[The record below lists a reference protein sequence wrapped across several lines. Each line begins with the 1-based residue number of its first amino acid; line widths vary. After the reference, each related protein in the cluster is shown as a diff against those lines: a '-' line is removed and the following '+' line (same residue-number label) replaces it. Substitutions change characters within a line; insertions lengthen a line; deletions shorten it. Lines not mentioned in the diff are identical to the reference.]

1 MALTLA
7 QELELVEA
15 AIQRTL
21 EAQSSTSPDGRSRTN
36 PNLAALYEQRRDL
49 LLRIDFAANGRV
61 RALEV
66 VD

>member
-36 PNLAALYEQRRDL
+36 PNLAALYEQRQDL
-49 LLRIDFAANGRV
+49 LMRVHWQTDGRV

>member
-21 EAQSSTSPDGRSRTN
+21 EAQSSTSPDGRQRVN
-36 PNLAALYEQRRDL
+36 PNLAELYRQRADPV
-49 LLRIDFAANGRV
+49 LRIGLGANGRV
-61 RALEV
+61 RVLEAI
-66 VD
+66 D

>member
-21 EAQSSTSPDGRSRTN
+21 ESQSSTSPDGRSRTN
-36 PNLAALYEQRRDL
+36 PNLAELYRQRADL
-49 LLRIDFAANGRV
+49 KIRIDFATNGRI